1 VTTEK
6 QVFEEKHVARQ
17 IADQLE
23 SIFGDTQLG
32 NEIMRWSKLTPE
44 ERAQAQEQ
52 RQREEA
58 EDEAERFRLNP
69 DLRRYFFSPT
79 ETFDLSDLADARLDD
94 SDRPHV
100 HEWRAYIPEGLRERW
115 GELSDET
122 RQVAYYMACEQADRE
137 VWD

>member
-1 VTTEK
+1 MTEE
-6 QVFEEKHVARQ
+6 QAIQQ
-17 IADQLE
+17 IAATLDD
-23 SIFGDTQLG
+23 IFGDPILSG
-32 NEIMRWSKLTPE
+32 ELIAWSEMTPE
-44 ERAQAQEQ
+44 QRTKAQKQ
-52 RQREEA
+52 RQRKEA

-79 ETFDLSDLADARLDD
+79 ETFSLGDLADARLDK

-115 GELSDET
+115 PELSDET